1 LHFLP
6 REALV
11 EQTASKKV
19 FQNHKILRGGKF
31 ILKNNNFKHFGIIR
45 FNKIKGSLFKQQHFE
60 SGLSPYHTNKNS
72 SESFINCSV
81 LKSE

>member
-19 FQNHKILRGGKF
+19 FQNHKILREGKF

-60 SGLSPYHTNKNS
+60 SGLSLIIRTRTLLKAS
-72 SESFINCSV
+72 SIV
-81 LKSE
+81 LF

>member
-6 REALV
+6 SEALL
-11 EQTASKKV
+11 EQTASKKG
-19 FQNHKILRGGKF
+19 FQNHKMLREGKF

-45 FNKIKGSLFKQQHFE
+45 FNKIKDSLFKQQHFE
-60 SGLSPYHTNKNS
+60 SDLSYHTNKNS

-81 LKSE
+81 FKSE